1 MQASPDLFHLRV
13 HIKVESVI
21 EGVLQSSAA
30 FSALINTQFQT
41 TGHLEFD
48 SPHYDHC

>member
-13 HIKVESVI
+13 HIKVI

-41 TGHLEFD
+41 TGYLEFD